1 MKKILI
7 LLILCVS
14 FLGFS
19 TTSFAEC
26 KFDKTE
32 GAKVSDMLKA
42 NCINDTA
49 LVEAND
55 VSIEW
60 GFKEKINGWTNNI
73 ALFLG
78 ILAVWSVIYGGLM
91 MTLSAWEDERIK
103 KAKDIVKW
111 GLAGFLWVVMAT
123 TIVTLVINL
132 MYWFAG

>member
-1 MKKILI
+1 MKKIIL
-7 LLILCVS
+7 LLILWIS

-19 TTSFAEC
+19 NTSFAACSYDWKIEEC
-26 KFDKTE
+26 MKWTKLIQVDNAKIEDWFKT
-32 GAKVSDMLKA
+32 
-42 NCINDTA
+42 
-49 LVEAND
+49 
-55 VSIEW
+55 
-60 GFKEKINGWTNNI
+60 KINWWTNNI

-78 ILAVWSVIYGGLM
+78 ILAVWSVVYGGLM

-111 GLAGFLWVVMAT
+111 WLVGFLWVVMAT